1 MSLSPS
7 QLLEHKFPVEIR
19 SEFYHTK
26 LVPWHK
32 LVFTE
37 EVTEWLDEMDQED
50 YILVRRAE
58 QPQVLFKDEIMAV
71 RFKLA
76 FG

>member
-1 MSLSPS
+1 MSLTPKE
-7 QLLEHKFPVEIR
+7 LLEHKFPVDIR
-19 SEFYHTK
+19 PEFYHTK
-26 LVPWHK
+26 LAPWHK

-37 EVTEWLDEMDQED
+37 EVTDWLEEMDQEG
-50 YILVRRAE
+50 YVLVRREE